1 MQPLTA
7 SVNSSAQALV
17 RVAFIVQF
25 LGVLEIEGVAGGQ
38 QFAGDLGGLLQP
50 GDLAASV
57 LQIAG
62 GSVVGTLQASALD
75 QQRDQAGDQ
84 GE

>member
-25 LGVLEIEGVAGGQ
+25 LGVLEVEGIAGGQ
-38 QFAGDLGGLLQP
+38 QLAGDLRGLLQP
-50 GDLAASV
+50 GDLAAGV
-57 LQIAG
+57 LQVAG
-62 GSVVGTLQASALD
+62 CPVVGALQTAALD
-75 QQRDQAGDQ
+75 QQRDKAGDQ